1 MKCKPQIFFLLFVAI
16 AYHGL
21 SQANFKIA
29 GRVLDSTHNAIDNA
43 IVSLIKANNGALL
56 KTTFTEKEGTFD
68 FIGLSVDSFKI
79 TVSQLGYHSFV
90 SETIVLD
97 SIHQTHQ
104 LPDIIFNSNSTKLDE
119 VVIVAKEPFVERKLD
134 RTIVNPDALISNA
147 GGNALDVL
155 SKSPGVI
162 VDNNGGIKLKGKSGV
177 IVFIDDRPTYLTGT
191 ELESYLKSIPAASIK
206 QIEIMTNPPAKYE
219 ASGNAGIINIKSKK
233 SKLKGING
241 TVSANYG
248 QGRYARTNDN
258 FSVNYSNQKI
268 AFFSNIN
275 YSNQT
280 VFQDLTIN
288 RRYKYNDLSTKSL
301 FNQSTYIKVN
311 NQSFS
316 SRLGLDY
323 YLSDKT
329 TLGVTTRGIYN
340 PSSHSKYNYAQ
351 IYDSSTTLVSNVI
364 ADNSDV
370 NVFKNGTV
378 NLNLRHQFDSL
389 GKQLTVDLDYVAYT
403 STLNQKFKNDVILVD
418 GSNVYSDQQRGKL
431 PSNINIYAFKSDL
444 ECPFNDN
451 SKFDAGIK
459 TSYTKT
465 DNDAVYTITQNDITK
480 PNDNLSNHFK
490 YNEMINAA
498 YVNYTKGFNRFALQ
512 AGLRFESTILNGYQ
526 LGNTIKPASQFNR
539 IYNNLFP
546 TFYASYKL
554 DSASH
559 HILILSYGKRINR
572 PFYKD
577 LNPFV
582 SPLDKYTYYAG
593 NPYVKPTF
601 AHNVSLSHSFKNLL
615 TTSLSYNNMID
626 NIQET
631 IEINNGIYYSRPG
644 NIGSS
649 EQYNISVESSIPF
662 AKWLNTTIY
671 SELVYSK
678 YKSKLYTQ
686 TLNVNGTYWFINA
699 TNTFQFKKG
708 WSAELSGQYISDFI
722 DSQFSFGDFGFFNVG
737 FQKKILKNMGSLKVN
752 LSDVIYTNRIRG
764 TINNLELTDA
774 NWNSMNDTRAL
785 SVTFGYRFGKNS
797 NSKAKHHTSGSETEQ
812 KRIKQ

>member
-1 MKCKPQIFFLLFVAI
+1 MKYNPQIFFLLFVMI
-16 AYHGL
+16 SFHSL
-21 SQANFKIA
+21 SQSNFKIS
-29 GRVLDSTHNAIDNA
+29 GRVLDSTNAPIDNA

-56 KTTFTEKEGTFD
+56 KTTFSEKEGGFD
-68 FIGLSVDSFKI
+68 FTDLSRDSFKI
-79 TVSQLGYHSFV
+79 TVSQLGYNGFV
-90 SETIVLD
+90 SEIIVLN
-97 SIHQTHQ
+97 STHQIHQ
-104 LPDIIFNSNSTKLDE
+104 LPDIIFNSNSKKLDE

-134 RTIVNPDALISNA
+134 RTIVNPDALISSA

-155 SKSPGVI
+155 SKSPGII
-162 VDNNGGIKLKGKSGV
+162 VDNNGGLKLKGKSGV
-177 IVFIDDRPTYLTGT
+177 IVFIDDKPTYLTGT
-191 ELESYLKSIPAASIK
+191 ELESYLKSISAASIK

-219 ASGNAGIINIKSKK
+219 AAGNAGIINIKSKK

-258 FSVNYSNQKI
+258 FSLNYSNQKI

-280 VFQDLTIN
+280 IFQDLSIN
-288 RRYKYNDLSTKSL
+288 RRYKYNDLTTKSL
-301 FNQSTYIKVN
+301 FNQNTYIKAN
-311 NQSFS
+311 SQSFS
-316 SRLGLDY
+316 TRLGFDY
-323 YLSDKT
+323 YINDKT

-340 PSSHSKYNYAQ
+340 PSAHSKYNYAQ
-351 IYDSSTTLVSNVI
+351 IYDSSHALVSNVI
-364 ADNSDV
+364 ADNNDA
-370 NVFKNGTV
+370 NVFKNGTM
-378 NLNLRHQFDSL
+378 NLNLRHVFDSL
-389 GKQLTVDLDYVAYT
+389 GKQLTIDLDYVAYA
-403 STLNQKFKNDVILVD
+403 SQLNQQFKNDVFLVD
-418 GSNVYSDQQRGKL
+418 GSNVYSDRQKGKL
-431 PSNINIYAFKSDL
+431 PSNINIYAFKTDL
-444 ECPFNDN
+444 ECPFKNN

-465 DNDAVYTITQNDITK
+465 DNDAVYTITQNDVTLS
-480 PNDNLSNHFK
+480 NDNLSNHFK
-490 YNEMINAA
+490 YNEMINAT
-498 YVNYTKGFNRFALQ
+498 YVNYTKGFKRFDLQ

-539 IYNNLFP
+539 TYNNLFP

-554 DSASH
+554 DSASRH
-559 HILILSYGKRINR
+559 VLILSYGKRINR

-593 NPYVKPTF
+593 NPYIKPTF
-601 AHNVSLSHSFKNLL
+601 AHSISLSHSFKNLL
-615 TTSLSYNNMID
+615 TTSVSYNNMID

-678 YKSKLYTQ
+678 YKSQLYTQ
-686 TLNVNGTYWFINA
+686 TLNVDGTYWFINA

-737 FQKKILKNMGSLKVN
+737 FQKKIFKNMGSLKVN
-752 LSDVIYTNRIRG
+752 LSDAIYTNRIRG
-764 TINNLELTDA
+764 TINNLELADA
-774 NWNSMNDTRAL
+774 HWNSINDTRVL
-785 SVTFGYRFGKNS
+785 SITFSYRFGKNT
-797 NSKAKHHTSGSETEQ
+797 NSKAKHNTNGSDTEQ